1 MKNFELELCYNIDN
15 PLWKVLLTEYHDG
28 KRFYV
33 TPEGERYPSI
43 TSILSE
49 LTKADISRWR
59 ARVGEKEANRI
70 VAQASRRGT
79 AVHTVCEAYI
89 KNQDGYLDGELPH
102 IIELFR
108 SIEPFLD
115 RIDMVRLIEGALW
128 SDELKVAGRTD
139 LIAEFD
145 GELAV
150 IDYKTSTYRKTWE
163 MCHKFFM
170 QGTFYAHAFE
180 ERTGTPIE
188 NIVIIMAVEGDK
200 PLLYRET
207 KSRWIEPLKEVIH
220 KYS

>member
-1 MKNFELELCYNIDN
+1 MKKFELDLCYNLDN
-15 PLWKVLLTEYHDG
+15 SLWKNILVEYYNG

-43 TSILSE
+43 TTILSE
-49 LTKADISRWR
+49 LTKADIQKWR
-59 ARVGEKEANRI
+59 TRVGEKEANRI

-79 AVHTVCEAYI
+79 AVHSVCESYI
-89 KNQDGYLDGELPH
+89 KNQDEYLDGELPH
-102 IIELFR
+102 IVELFR
-108 SIEPFLD
+108 SIEPYLD
-115 RIDMVRLIEGALW
+115 RIDMVRLVEGALW

-180 ERTGTPIE
+180 ERTGIPIE

-200 PLLYRET
+200 PILFRET

>member
-1 MKNFELELCYNIDN
+1 MKNFELELCYNLDN
-15 PLWKVLLTEYHDG
+15 PLWKNILTEYHDG

-43 TSILSE
+43 TTILSE

-79 AVHTVCEAYI
+79 AVHTVCKAYI

-180 ERTGTPIE
+180 ERTGIPIE

>member
-1 MKNFELELCYNIDN
+1 MKKFELDLCYNLDN
-15 PLWKVLLTEYHDG
+15 SLWKNILVEYYNG

-43 TSILSE
+43 TTILSE
-49 LTKADISRWR
+49 LTKADIQKWR
-59 ARVGEKEANRI
+59 TRVGEKEANRI

-79 AVHTVCEAYI
+79 AVHSVCESYI
-89 KNQDGYLDGELPH
+89 KNQDEYLDGELPH
-102 IIELFR
+102 IVELFR
-108 SIEPFLD
+108 SIEPYLD
-115 RIDMVRLIEGALW
+115 RIDMVRLVEGALW

-180 ERTGTPIE
+180 ERTGIPIE

-200 PLLYRET
+200 PILFRET
-207 KSRWIEPLKEVIH
+207 KSRWIEPLKEVIY

>member
-1 MKNFELELCYNIDN
+1 MLDN
-15 PLWKVLLTEYHDG
+15 LQCEYHSG

-33 TPEGERYPSI
+33 TPEGERYQSI
-43 TSILSE
+43 TSILSN
-49 LTKADISRWR
+49 LSKDGIQKWR
-59 ARVGEKEANRI
+59 NRVGEKEANRI

-79 AVHTVCEAYI
+79 SVHALCEKYI
-89 KNQDGYLDGELPH
+89 NNEESALDGELPH
-102 IIELFR
+102 IVEMFR

-115 RIDMVRLIEGALW
+115 RIDNIRLVEGALW
-128 SDELKVAGRTD
+128 SDELKVAGRAD

-150 IDYKTSTYRKTWE
+150 IDYKTSTYRKSWE

-180 ERTGTPIE
+180 ERTKTPIE
-188 NIVIIMAVEGDK
+188 NIIIIMAVEGDE
-200 PLLYRET
+200 PMLCRET
-207 KSRWIEPLKEVIH
+207 KSRWLEPLKEVIY

>member
-1 MKNFELELCYNIDN
+1 MKNYNHVY
-15 PLWKVLLTEYHDG
+15 PAFLLDDIVCEYHSG

-33 TPEGERYPSI
+33 TPEGERYQSI
-43 TSILSE
+43 TSILSN
-49 LTKADISRWR
+49 LSKDGIQKWR
-59 ARVGEKEANRI
+59 NRVGEKEANRI

-79 AVHTVCEAYI
+79 AVHYLCEQYI
-89 KNQDGYLDGELPH
+89 NNAENALEGELPH
-102 IIELFR
+102 IVELFR

-115 RIDMVRLIEGALW
+115 RIDNIRLVEGALW
-128 SDELKVAGRTD
+128 SDELKVAGRAD

-150 IDYKTSTYRKTWE
+150 IDYKTSTYRKSWE

-180 ERTGTPIE
+180 ERTGTPVE
-188 NIVIIMAVEGDK
+188 NIIIIMAVEGDE
-200 PLLYRET
+200 PMLCRET
-207 KSRWIEPLKEVIH
+207 KSRWIEPLKEVIY

>member
-1 MKNFELELCYNIDN
+1 MKNYNHVY
-15 PLWKVLLTEYHDG
+15 PAFLLDDIVCEYHSG

-33 TPEGERYPSI
+33 TPEGERYQSI
-43 TSILSE
+43 TSILSN
-49 LTKADISRWR
+49 LSKDGIQKWR
-59 ARVGEKEANRI
+59 NRVGEKEANRI

-79 AVHTVCEAYI
+79 AVHYLCEQYI
-89 KNQDGYLDGELPH
+89 NNAENALEGELPH
-102 IIELFR
+102 IVEMFR

-115 RIDMVRLIEGALW
+115 RIDNIRLVEGALW
-128 SDELKVAGRTD
+128 SDELKVAGRAD

-150 IDYKTSTYRKTWE
+150 IDYKTSTYRKSWE

-180 ERTGTPIE
+180 ERTGTPVE
-188 NIVIIMAVEGDK
+188 NIIIIMAVEGDE
-200 PLLYRET
+200 PMLCRET
-207 KSRWIEPLKEVIH
+207 KSRWIEPLKEVIY